1 MQRTRTHLHLLL
13 VLVGLLLLAGLLRVQ
28 AGTLRMQ
35 MQPALAGAQTEITR
49 LDWLVSQI
57 ELQRADGT
65 WMPGAEWFGFLGTGS
80 KSSHVDAT
88 GVPEGHYQGLRF
100 KVGLDAVTNAR
111 KPENFAPEHP
121 LHEAIDT
128 MHWGWMG
135 GFIFLAVEGR
145 ADNKAFS
152 FHLANNENQ
161 TTVELP
167 VSFEIKSDV
176 TLTLALDAQVL
187 LSQIDLAKDGAST
200 HSRAG
205 DPLVAK
211 LVNGLQKAF
220 RVASV
225 RNDLLQPI
233 TKPASAMLPKGTQPF
248 ALQVPQRFPQL
259 ALPADNP
266 LTDEGV
272 SLGAR
277 LFADKRLSINNT
289 QSCLSCHD
297 RGHAFADARRFS
309 LGAEGQIGKRNSM
322 ALFNLAWHDG
332 FFWDG
337 RARTLREQVLMPIQ
351 DVHEMNESL
360 PRVVTKLQADASYEQ
375 AFAKA
380 FGSPGIDSERI
391 AKALEQHLL
400 TLVSDDS
407 KFDRAVRKQAK
418 LSDAEARGLQLF
430 VTEFD
435 PVRGLRGAD
444 CFHCH
449 GGMLFTNHAFHN
461 NGLTLLDNDLG
472 RMAVTG
478 LPTDKGKFKTPSLRN
493 IALTAPYMHDG
504 RFATLADVVEHY
516 STGVTQSETL
526 DPNLAKHPKTGLQL
540 TAQEKA
546 DLVAFLRTLTDASFT
561 ASPAHLTKNP

>member
-1 MQRTRTHLHLLL
+1 MPLSRKRTHLLLAL
-13 VLVGLLLLAGLLRVQ
+13 AGLLLLAGVLRAE
-28 AGTLRMQ
+28 AGTLRVQ
-35 MQPALAGAQTEITR
+35 MQPDMAAAKTAITR

-65 WMPGAEWFGFLGTGS
+65 WMPGADWFGFLGTGS
-80 KSSHVDAT
+80 KVSHVDAT
-88 GVPEGHYQGLRF
+88 GVPEGRYRGLRF
-100 KVGLDAVTNAR
+100 KVGLDAATNAR
-111 KPENFAPEHP
+111 RPEEFAPEHP
-121 LHEAIDT
+121 LHGAIDT
-128 MHWGWMG
+128 LHWGWMG

-145 ADNKAFS
+145 AEGKAFS

-167 VSFEIKSDV
+167 VNFEIRSDV

-187 LSQIDLAKDGAST
+187 LSEIDFAKDPTST

-205 DPLVAK
+205 DPLLPK
-211 LVNGLQKAF
+211 LKGGLQKAF
-220 RVASV
+220 RVVSV
-225 RNDLLQPI
+225 RNDLLQ
-233 TKPASAMLPKGTQPF
+233 SLPKIAAAAVPGSAKPF

-259 ALPADNP
+259 KLPVDNP
-266 LTDEGV
+266 LTKEGV
-272 SLGAR
+272 ALGAR

-289 QSCLSCHD
+289 QSCASCHD
-297 RGHAFADARRFS
+297 RGQAFADARRFS
-309 LGAEGQIGKRNSM
+309 LGAEGQTGKRNSM

-337 RARTLREQVLMPIQ
+337 RGKTLREQVLMPIQ
-351 DVHEMNESL
+351 DAHEMNESL
-360 PRVVTKLQADASYEQ
+360 PRVVTKLQADDSYEQ

-380 FGSPGIDSERI
+380 YGSAGIDSERI

-400 TLVSDDS
+400 TLISDDS
-407 KFDRAVRKQAK
+407 KFDRAVRKETK
-418 LSDAEARGLQLF
+418 LSDSETRGLQLF

-435 PVRGLRGAD
+435 PARGLRGAD

-461 NGLTLLDNDLG
+461 NGLALLDSDLG
-472 RMAVTG
+472 RLAVTG
-478 LPTDKGKFKTPSLRN
+478 LPADKGKFKTPSLRN

-504 RFATLADVVEHY
+504 RFATLEEVVEHY
-516 STGVTQSETL
+516 STGVVQSETL
-526 DPNLAKHPKTGLQL
+526 DPNLAKHPKAGLQL

-546 DLVAFLRTLTDASFT
+546 DLVAFLRTLTDESFT
-561 ASPAHLTKNP
+561 AASAHLTTNP